1 MESIVNVRKQ
11 SKRLIIVMFIIMLF
25 AGIGSLFFGRYSI
38 SLKELNAFL
47 AWPVT
52 QTLQEVSEQT
62 LRVIWRI
69 RIPRVIA
76 GVLVG
81 AALAVSGGTFQALFK
96 NPMASSNV
104 LGVNQGAAFGA
115 ALAIL
120 YFLPN
125 QAVIIVGFITGLIAV
140 GLTYVMSSRFKMER
154 MVGLILSG
162 MVVGAIFQAGI
173 SFIKLIADPENVL
186 PTITYWLLGSLSGIS
201 WKHLQTSII
210 PMLIG
215 FILIFINRKQLNL
228 LTLGDEKAQTLGVN
242 LKRTRI
248 QVIIGATLL
257 TASSVAISG
266 MIGWISLVIPHMCRF
281 IVGSDYRYLIPC
293 SAFMG
298 GAFLVIIDTLAR
310 SLTQIEIPIG
320 ILTALLGAPLFVF
333 LIIKGGRLTYAN
345 R

>member
-1 MESIVNVRKQ
+1 MESIVNVRKR
-11 SKRLIIVMFIIMLF
+11 SKRLILVMFIIMLGT
-25 AGIGSLFFGRYSI
+25 GIGSLFFGRYSI
-38 SLKELNAFL
+38 SFEEFKSLLI
-47 AWPVT
+47 WPLT
-52 QTLQEVSEQT
+52 QNLEGVLDQT

-69 RIPRVIA
+69 RIPRVLG

-81 AALAVSGGTFQALFK
+81 AALAVSGSTFQALFK

-115 ALAIL
+115 ALALL

-125 QAVIIVGFITGLIAV
+125 QAVIIIAFISGLIAV
-140 GLTYVMSSRFKMER
+140 GLTYVMSSRFQIER
-154 MVGLILSG
+154 MVSLILSG

-201 WKHLQTSII
+201 WTHLQTGFF

-215 FILIFINRKQLNL
+215 FFLIFVNRKQLNL

-257 TASSVAISG
+257 TASSVSISG

-281 IVGSDYRYLIPC
+281 IVGSDYRYLIPF

-298 GAFLVIIDTLAR
+298 GAFMVVIDTLAR

-320 ILTALLGAPLFVF
+320 ILTALLGALVFVF

>member
-1 MESIVNVRKQ
+1 M
-11 SKRLIIVMFIIMLF
+11 
-25 AGIGSLFFGRYSI
+25 
-38 SLKELNAFL
+38 
-47 AWPVT
+47 
-52 QTLQEVSEQT
+52 
-62 LRVIWRI
+62 
-69 RIPRVIA
+69 IA

-140 GLTYVMSSRFKMER
+140 GLTYVMSSRFQMER